1 MLNYKVRF
9 LIQSPGIFLEIRN
22 FQTMVITWYGQSC
35 FKIQSGETVIF
46 TDPFD
51 KSIGLTPPRGLAHI
65 VTVSHQHF
73 DHSNIQSLSG
83 EPLII
88 DGPGEYET
96 KGVSVKGIFS
106 FHDDKEGKERGAN
119 TIYVIE
125 VEGMKICHLGDLG
138 QKKLTDQ
145 QLEQI
150 NEVDILMIP
159 VGNADATIDGEEAA
173 EIINQ
178 IEPRIV
184 IPMHYKIPGLNLK
197 FAGVEDFLKEM
208 GVAKKETTDKL
219 TLKKKDLPPE
229 ETQVVVMR
237 I

>member
-1 MLNYKVRF
+1 M
-9 LIQSPGIFLEIRN
+9 
-22 FQTMVITWYGQSC
+22 
-35 FKIQSGETVIF
+35 IF

-51 KSIGLTPPRGLAHI
+51 KSVGLTPPRGSANI
-65 VTVSHQHF
+65 VTVSHGHF
-73 DHSNIQSLSG
+73 DHANTESLSG
-83 EPLII
+83 EPLVI

-106 FHDDKEGKERGAN
+106 FHDDKEGKERGEN
-119 TIYVIE
+119 TIFVIE
-125 VEGMKICHLGDLG
+125 VEGIKICHLGDLG
-138 QKKLTDQ
+138 QKKLTDE

-150 NEVDILMIP
+150 DEVDILMIP
-159 VGNADATIDGEEAA
+159 VSGPFIDAEQAA

-184 IPMHYKIPGLNLK
+184 IPMHYKIPGLELK

-208 GVAKKETTDKL
+208 GVGKKETVDKL
-219 TLKKKDLPPE
+219 TLKKKDLPQE
-229 ETQVVVMR
+229 DMEIQVMR